1 MDRDRAAGTDEQ
13 EQRDLERRI
22 GKRETNRH
30 KDKDR
35 GRDMRTWIGTE
46 GQREE

>member
-1 MDRDRAAGTDEQ
+1 MTGTDGQ
-13 EQRDLERRI
+13 GQRDLERRI

-35 GRDMRTWIGTE
+35 GRDRRTWIGTE